1 MKKSEL
7 AIWKEK
13 LKDDLYFVANLK
25 LYMIN
30 YHSEE
35 NGIAIRKGQL
45 TNTFKE
51 WLNEQS
57 IGPILLSE
65 ITRRIKK
72 NNRVL

>member
-1 MKKSEL
+1 MKKNQL

-13 LKDDLYFVANLK
+13 LKEDLYFMANLK
-25 LYMIN
+25 LYMIS
-30 YHSEE
+30 YRSEE
-35 NGIAIRKGQL
+35 NGIAIRNGQL

-65 ITRRIKK
+65 ITRRRNKID
-72 NNRVL
+72 RI